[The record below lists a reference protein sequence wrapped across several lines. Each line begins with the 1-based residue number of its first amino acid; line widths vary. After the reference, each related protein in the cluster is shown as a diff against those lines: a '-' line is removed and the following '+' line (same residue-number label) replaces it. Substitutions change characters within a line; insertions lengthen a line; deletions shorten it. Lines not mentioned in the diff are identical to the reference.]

1 MGGIVK
7 VCHIVWF
14 DVRMV
19 WPGLISVVS
28 TMLLW
33 GSMLQWIKGMC
44 SNNTGDAKIEG
55 GGIK

>member
-1 MGGIVK
+1 MCYIGL
-7 VCHIVWF
+7 F

-19 WPGLISVVS
+19 WPGLISIVS

-33 GSMLQWIKGMC
+33 GSMLQWLKAMC

-55 GGIK
+55 GGSK